1 VSRRRVL
8 LFCHDSRGLGH
19 LRRISRIA
27 AALGQDFASL
37 IVTGMPDA
45 QWLIP
50 AGCELLKLPN
60 WDNISAERAQRDDRL
75 SWLGLSHEDAGSF
88 RSQLIRAAGEAFK
101 PHAILVDY
109 LPFGMGDELR
119 PLLGGSTARKY
130 LIHRG
135 VSHHAAGSM
144 LGGAATRAI
153 ADSYNRVIVTADQ
166 RISDVAKEYEFVEA
180 AAKKILYAGYVG
192 PDACARD
199 DGNGTGLPSGRP
211 LIVCSCGSGY
221 RGEQLFAACVRAAR
235 DLGDY
240 DFEVVLGPHGSLQP
254 GTHSS
259 VSRNCRLTRV
269 HHNLAALHQAAAV
282 VITHGGYNSVLE
294 AVSGGARILVFH
306 LREGPYNERIY
317 FEQRLRSHY
326 PIRPV
331 VSLDHLVDDIKVEVE
346 RALAAGRAAFKLNFA
361 GLASIVNIIREDLGM
376 TDTGSVIRH
385 GSSCG

>member
-1 VSRRRVL
+1 
-8 LFCHDSRGLGH
+8 LGH

-27 AALGQDFASL
+27 AALGRDFANL
-37 IVTGMPDA
+37 IVTGIPDA

-60 WDNISAERAQRDDRL
+60 WDNISAERSQCHGRH
-75 SWLGLSHEDAGSF
+75 SWLGLSHEDAASF
-88 RSQLIRAAGEAFK
+88 RRQLIRSAGEAFK

-119 PLLGGSTARKY
+119 PLLGGTTARKY

-135 VSHHAAGSM
+135 ISEHGQSF

-153 ADSYNRVIVTADQ
+153 ADSYNRIIVTADP

-180 AAKKILYAGYVG
+180 AARKIVYAGYIR

-199 DGNGTGLPSGRP
+199 DGHGTGLHSGRP
-211 LIVCSCGSGY
+211 LIVCSCGSGH
-221 RGEQLFAACVRAAR
+221 RGEQLLSACVRAAQV
-235 DLGDY
+235 LGDY

-254 GTHSS
+254 GSNSS
-259 VSRNCRLTRV
+259 VTRNCRLTRV
-269 HHNLAALHQAAAV
+269 HHNLTAMHQAATV

-306 LREGPYNERIY
+306 LQEGPRDERVC
-317 FEQRLRSHY
+317 FERRLGPHY

-331 VSLDHLVDDIKVEVE
+331 VTLEHLVDDIKAEVE
-346 RALAAGRAAFKLNFA
+346 RALAGGKVAFDLNFD
-361 GLASIVNIIREDLGM
+361 GLASVVNIIREDLGM
-376 TDTGSVIRH
+376 VAAAYSTTSV
-385 GSSCG
+385 S